1 MNFMYQPPTI
11 FDFQR
16 NLDMLIHSGQHQA
29 RAAAVNVKSDHASR
43 GLSDSTTV
51 ITMYINSASEIHQ
64 DIIRRAMEMIAD
76 FCSRS
81 TDLSPGGLAGTARN
95 RLDAFGTFLLTTIPR
110 TSFTQEAQRF
120 RNQYTNVFRQ
130 RLDAALRD
138 IQIGFIGGRKIETAA
153 AEPPPIDAAPPT
165 ITAETKTTLT
175 DIVILRPTFM
185 GMGLDL
191 TKAWDW
197 VRQKGRRLR
206 RH

>member
-1 MNFMYQPPTI
+1 MYQSPTI

-16 NLDMLIHSGQHQA
+16 NLDMLIHRGEHQA

-51 ITMYINSASEIHQ
+51 ITMYINNASEIHQ
-64 DIIRRAMEMIAD
+64 DIIRHAMEMIAD
-76 FCSRS
+76 FCSRN
-81 TDLSPGGLAGTARN
+81 TELSPGGLAGTARN
-95 RLDAFGTFLLTTIPR
+95 RLAGFGTFLLTAIPR

-120 RNQYTNVFRQ
+120 RTQYTNIFRQ

-138 IQIGFIGGRKIETAA
+138 IQIGFIGGRKIAIAA
-153 AEPPPIDAAPPT
+153 AAPPA
-165 ITAETKTTLT
+165 IAAETKTTLT
-175 DIVILRPTFM
+175 DVVILRPTFM

-206 RH
+206 SR